1 MQFEQMPKYKKVAEI
16 IDKVQDN
23 YLESDHYKLIY
34 EPQYKKLKSAAKQEE
49 KAKKKASAEQL
60 EMEEAH

>member
-1 MQFEQMPKYKKVAEI
+1 MQFEQMPKYRKVAEI

-34 EPQYKKLKSAAKQEE
+34 EPQYKKLKYAAKQEE
-49 KAKKKASAEQL
+49 EAKKKASVEQL